1 MAALRAQLFEPGMVT
16 EGFTPIEL
24 ADPGGHELRLRF
36 RWHSDSRIYVRLLP
50 VGPEDLATGRLT
62 GGPVPT
68 AIWAN
73 EVRLGLIEDL
83 RTGFVREAAR
93 RHESD
98 GIVLV
103 ERVNGDGYRRN
114 VYYTTDVPLFRPVRG
129 WLRKPRSPTRP
140 SRGSFV
146 MLGADERDAR
156 DWEFDP
162 LAGSW
167 LADAGFDV
175 RGPRRLIADGR
186 LLSWKQL
193 REDTST
199 AAPAGHAA
207 AGWHPEQAGAARL
220 EVVETLP
227 GVPDDAARRLVASV
241 CHEASD
247 AGAAEIV
254 TDLGGP
260 AIDGAGF
267 ASAPAGGTT
276 RRIDLRRR

>member
-1 MAALRAQLFEPGMVT
+1 MVA
-16 EGFTPIEL
+16 EGFVPIEL

-50 VGPEDLATGRLT
+50 VGPEDLPTGRLT
-62 GGPVPT
+62 SEPGLPE
-68 AIWAN
+68 IWAN
-73 EVRLGLIEDL
+73 EVRLRLIEEL

-93 RHESD
+93 RPESD

-103 ERVNGDGYRRN
+103 ARVNGDGSRRN

-129 WLRKPRSPTRP
+129 WLRKPRPPTRP

-146 MLGADERDAR
+146 MLGGGEQDAR

-175 RGPRRLIADGR
+175 RAPRQLIADGR

-193 REDTST
+193 REDT
-199 AAPAGHAA
+199 ARALPAGHAA
-207 AGWHPEQAGAARL
+207 AGWHPEQAGSARL
-220 EVVETLP
+220 EALGTLP

-241 CHEASD
+241 CHDAAD

-254 TDLGGP
+254 TDLAGP

-267 ASAPAGGTT
+267 TPAPGGRTT
-276 RRIDLRRR
+276 RRIDLRQP